1 MFATLFNLI
10 INLLATLIQL
20 ICTPVNAIVA
30 AALPNVSNWLITASN
45 GLVNIVNSMTWAV
58 GLVPP
63 AIKEVIA
70 FILVVEIAKH
80 TIFMSTHV
88 LTKVWVVMDKI
99 KFW

>member
-30 AALPNVSNWLITASN
+30 TALPDVSNWLITASN
-45 GLVNIVNSMTWAV
+45 GLVNIVNSMTWAI
-58 GLVPP
+58 GLIPP
-63 AIKEVIA
+63 AVKEVIA
-70 FILVVEIAKH
+70 FVLVVEIAKH

-88 LTKVWVVMDKI
+88 LTKVWTVMDKI